1 MQYLESKKEWEKKQK
16 KEMKDLETATK
27 KNAVR
32 SIANVIAMAV
42 ILGRGQ
48 SVDEPSSDDEK
59 VVSGA

>member
-32 SIANVIAMAV
+32 SIANVVAMAV